1 MVKELKPDVVIASST
16 YPMDIWVA
24 KRIAKKSGAKLVF
37 EVHDLWPL
45 SPIELGGI
53 SPKHPFMLLCQ
64 AAENYAYKHAD
75 VVVSMLPKVHDHMQ
89 KHGLDLKKLVIV
101 PNGIVENDWL
111 EDNIEALEN
120 KVLHDFIIEC
130 KNQNKNIICY
140 AGSHGVPN
148 ALQYFLDAA
157 NILRNKED
165 ITFILIGSGL
175 EKENLINIKIAK
187 KLENVYFFD
196 PIPKKQIPSLL
207 KLIDIAY
214 IGWCNVPIYRFGI
227 SPNKLMDYMMA
238 GKPIIHSVK
247 AGNDAVGEANCGLTV
262 APENPE
268 LIAQGI
274 LELSSLSKEQRNIL
288 GNNGKIFV
296 QNNYLY
302 SVLSKKFLEA
312 IN

>member
-1 MVKELKPDVVIASST
+1 M
-16 YPMDIWVA
+16 
-24 KRIAKKSGAKLVF
+24 
-37 EVHDLWPL
+37 
-45 SPIELGGI
+45 
-53 SPKHPFMLLCQ
+53 
-64 AAENYAYKHAD
+64 
-75 VVVSMLPKVHDHMQ
+75 
-89 KHGLDLKKLVIV
+89 
-101 PNGIVENDWL
+101 
-111 EDNIEALEN
+111 
-120 KVLHDFIIEC
+120 
-130 KNQNKNIICY
+130 
-140 AGSHGVPN
+140 
-148 ALQYFLDAA
+148 
-157 NILRNKED
+157 
-165 ITFILIGSGL
+165 
-175 EKENLINIKIAK
+175 
-187 KLENVYFFD
+187 
-196 PIPKKQIPSLL
+196 L